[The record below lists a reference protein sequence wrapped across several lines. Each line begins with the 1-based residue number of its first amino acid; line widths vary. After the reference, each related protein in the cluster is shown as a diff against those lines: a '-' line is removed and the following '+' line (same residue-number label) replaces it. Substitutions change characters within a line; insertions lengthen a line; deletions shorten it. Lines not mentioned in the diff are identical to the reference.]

1 MKKILLLLAL
11 VVSLSISAQ
20 QTTYFSKPLE
30 LERVPASTSKSDS
43 ILVRGVDKI
52 IKHVPRSEFGSSQT
66 LQQVLDHGGDYN
78 FSTPGA
84 SIEIGMG
91 ISNGGFSVRNT
102 NPGIVS
108 AIYST
113 LGDLGLFVRNDYSN
127 NGWEIGNMSSQ
138 FNIRSYSE
146 FWSTAVRFPDP
157 NSYTGNSVLT
167 FPNKVGE
174 HVLATLDDIPQTL
187 QQVVNKGNFLSS
199 NSVIAFPSTSI
210 FSGNISMSSSTLNNQ
225 MDISGNIIENHDDNT
240 RAEVSSDKIKLV
252 NPVEGGGFIF
262 SPTYGGTG
270 TTYTN
275 ATNPVGW
282 GAVKQVIP
290 VSVNGSFANSSTGN
304 IDLQIAV
311 NNPTLTS
318 LTLTYLNTTYPN
330 AVNGF
335 RVHCNLI
342 QEIGPL
348 IYEKTSS
355 GWLKIVASIVFDPE

>member
-1 MKKILLLLAL
+1 
-11 VVSLSISAQ
+11 
-20 QTTYFSKPLE
+20 
-30 LERVPASTSKSDS
+30 
-43 ILVRGVDKI
+43 
-52 IKHVPRSEFGSSQT
+52 
-66 LQQVLDHGGDYN
+66 
-78 FSTPGA
+78 
-84 SIEIGMG
+84 
-91 ISNGGFSVRNT
+91 
-102 NPGIVS
+102 
-108 AIYST
+108 
-113 LGDLGLFVRNDYSN
+113 
-127 NGWEIGNMSSQ
+127 MSSQ

-187 QQVVNKGNFLSS
+187 QQVVNNGNFLSS

-225 MDISGNIIENHDDNT
+225 MDISGNVIENHDDNT
-240 RAEVSSDKIKLV
+240 RAEVNSDKIKLV

-311 NNPTLTS
+311 NNPTLTT

-342 QEIGPL
+342 EEIGPL